1 MLYHASKYLAI
12 HNHQVQRFTRRKTSA
27 LLAQGIWASS
37 QADNSDVFGIRF
49 GGIRF
54 RKRTASSLVLLLL
67 MHQLSNTIGQHDDI
81 GVSLPNLS
89 PLGSNINLYALYD
102 IYVFF

>member
-1 MLYHASKYLAI
+1 
-12 HNHQVQRFTRRKTSA
+12 
-27 LLAQGIWASS
+27 
-37 QADNSDVFGIRF
+37 
-49 GGIRF
+49 
-54 RKRTASSLVLLLL
+54 

-102 IYVFF
+102 IYVFSKLLYLLISS